1 MKKGDNLA
9 KNLMEISVTVPK
21 ELGDPVAG
29 YLIELG
35 TPAVEEV
42 TSEDSITLV
51 AFYDSDGIHS
61 KISSIGSFIAQLSSS
76 ASLGAKQ
83 PKIKIKR
90 RENKSWAEEVRKAF
104 KPLVIAGDFCVAPTW
119 TDVKNIPKGK
129 VISIDPGEAFGTG
142 SHPTTRQAGQLL
154 LDVISIKDS
163 PSVLDVGT
171 GSGILA
177 ILAKKAGAG
186 RVLAIDND
194 PRAIEVA
201 MDNFRLNNCYIEVSH
216 LPLTELK
223 EKFDIVVANILLE
236 TLLDMAPHLK
246 RLTKKGGNIIL
257 AGLLVEQGGEMR
269 YRMMEIGLNAPE
281 KELIEDGWLAMRFKV

>member
-1 MKKGDNLA
+1 
-9 KNLMEISVTVPK
+9 
-21 ELGDPVAG
+21 
-29 YLIELG
+29 
-35 TPAVEEV
+35 
-42 TSEDSITLV
+42 
-51 AFYDSDGIHS
+51 
-61 KISSIGSFIAQLSSS
+61 
-76 ASLGAKQ
+76 
-83 PKIKIKR
+83 
-90 RENKSWAEEVRKAF
+90 VRKSF
-104 KPLVIAGDFCVAPTW
+104 KPIVIANDFWVAPTW

-216 LPLTELK
+216 LPLAELK
-223 EKFDIVVANILLE
+223 DKFDIVVANILLE
-236 TLLDMAPHLK
+236 TLLDMASHLK

-257 AGLLVEQGGEMR
+257 AGLLVEQGGDMR